1 MARAKKRA
9 DGNYCVTLVIGRDE
23 NGKSKR
29 KFFYSRI
36 SRADAMAKRD
46 EWTQTHEFNEP
57 EAVENLD
64 KLTVREWSARW
75 MAAYKSGMSNNGK
88 LSYKSCCNRICEFV
102 FASGVTFGDML
113 LQDVKPLHIN
123 EYVNSLKGM
132 SKSTIA
138 KARFTLKQ
146 LFDTAEDNGFINV
159 IPTRRIQKV
168 KGTYNGHKA
177 LSREE
182 VDLIGKNWGKHW
194 YGLPVMMMMWAGLRK
209 SECCALKWE
218 NIDLKNDVIR
228 VVESRDLIVAED
240 KEPKTEAGKREVPV
254 FPPLSVALRSV
265 PEADRHGYFCKNR
278 MGQPMKGNCPDS
290 SLRSFL
296 RIFSDED
303 KPIVFTAHDLRTTFV
318 TLCYDAKVDVLT
330 TAKWVGHEDIKTTL
344 EIYTKLSQERRK
356 ESTDEMLRFIEKI
369 TNAR

>member
-57 EAVENLD
+57 EAVEKLD

-88 LSYKSCCNRICEFV
+88 LSYKSCCNRICNFV

-123 EYVNSLKGM
+123 EYINSLKGM
-132 SKSTIA
+132 SKSVIA
-138 KARFTLKQ
+138 KARLTLKQ
-146 LFDTAEDNGFINV
+146 LFETAQDNGFIDAT
-159 IPTRRIQKV
+159 PAQKIQKV
-168 KGTYNGHKA
+168 KGTYTGHRA
-177 LSREE
+177 LSRKEI
-182 VDLIGKNWGKHW
+182 DLIGQNWRKHSF
-194 YGLPVMMMMWAGLRK
+194 GLPVMVMMWAGLRK
-209 SECCALKWE
+209 GECCALKWE
-218 NIDLKNDVIR
+218 NIDLKNDVIL
-228 VVESRDLIVAED
+228 VEESRDFRLKMD
-240 KEPKTEAGKREVPV
+240 KEPKTEAGKREVPI
-254 FPPLSVALRSV
+254 FPPLSAALRSV
-265 PEADRHGYFCKNR
+265 PEADRHGYFCRNKYGR
-278 MGQPMKGNCPDS
+278 PMDGITPDHT
-290 SLRSFL
+290 LKAFL
-296 RIFSDED
+296 RAMPEE
-303 KPIVFTAHDLRTTFV
+303 IVFTAHDLRTTFV

-330 TAKWVGHEDIKTTL
+330 TAKWAGHEDIKTTL
-344 EIYTKLSQERRK
+344 EIYTKLSQERR
-356 ESTDEMLRFIEKI
+356 EDSAENMLRYIEKI
-369 TNAR
+369 TKAQ